1 MDSRVDR
8 DSTLLTASPVGRIG
22 LGVVVAIPSL
32 FLLYFFAYPVASITV
47 RGLTTDGSF
56 SLGVVGDVLS
66 DPTLL
71 AAARFTVIQAL
82 ISTIVTVVVAF
93 PAAWAFA
100 RFDFPAKRAL
110 RAATLVPFVLPTLVV
125 GSAFL
130 TMAGPNGAIGT
141 DLTGTL
147 LLIVVAHAF
156 YNYAIVV
163 RGVGAYWERI
173 DPRMED
179 AARTLG
185 ASAFSTFRTV
195 TLPLLRPVIAS
206 TSALVFLFS
215 FTSFGVVLLLGDL
228 NHTTIEVEIWR
239 QTTAFLRLDIA
250 STLAVL
256 QLIGVGI
263 ILAGYGWFQRT
274 TAVQFEHTAAPT
286 RRPRQ
291 GKERIAVTAALTSMV
306 MILGTPLVLLV
317 IRSFTNPAG
326 GAGIVNYQNLVRL
339 PEITAAFVNPVDAIK
354 NSFTV
359 AFMTLAIALVIGGL
373 AAAALTYASRRIA
386 RGFDLFVML
395 PLGTSAVT
403 IGFGFLVALSWP
415 IDLRTSLILIPIAH
429 ALVAI
434 PFVVRTTTP
443 ALGSIRHNLR
453 EAAAVLGASPW
464 RTWWTIDLRLVT
476 PAIVV
481 AAAFAF
487 AISMGEFGAT
497 SFITRPSFPTIPIAI
512 FRLLGKPGVAPFGA
526 AIALSVILMVI
537 TGVSMFVIDAI
548 GTRASSEI

>member
-1 MDSRVDR
+1 MDPRVDR
-8 DSTLLTASPVGRIG
+8 NSSQLSASPLGRAGIAAI
-22 LGVVVAIPSL
+22 VAIPTA
-32 FLLYFFAYPVASITV
+32 FLLYFFAYPVISITW
-47 RGLTTDGSF
+47 RGLTADGSF
-56 SLGVVGDVLS
+56 SLAVVGDVLT
-66 DPTLL
+66 DGPLV
-71 AAARFTVIQAL
+71 AVARFTVLQAL
-82 ISTIVTVVVAF
+82 ISTIVTVVAAF

-100 RFDFPAKRAL
+100 RFDFPGKRAL

-130 TMAGPNGAIGT
+130 TIAGPNGALGT

-147 LLIVVAHAF
+147 FLIVVAHAF

-173 DPRMED
+173 DPQMAD

-185 ASAFSTFRTV
+185 ASPFRAFRTI

-228 NHTTIEVEIWR
+228 GHTTIEVEIWR
-239 QTTAFLRLDIA
+239 QATAFLRLDVA

-256 QLIGVGI
+256 QLIGVGG
-263 ILAGYGWFQRT
+263 ILAGYGWFQRAT
-274 TAVQFEHTAAPT
+274 TVQFSQAAAAT
-286 RRPRQ
+286 HRPR
-291 GKERIAVTAALTSMV
+291 GGWERVGVTAALASMV
-306 MILGTPLVLLV
+306 VILGTPLLLLV
-317 IRSFTNPAG
+317 VRSFLNPTG
-326 GAGIVNYQNLVRL
+326 GIGLVNYTNLLDL
-339 PEITAAFVNPVDAIK
+339 PELSAAFVSPIDAVR

-359 AFMTLAIALVIGGL
+359 AFMTLAIALVIDGL

-386 RGFDLFVML
+386 RTFDLFVML

-403 IGFGFLVALSWP
+403 IGFGFLIALSWP
-415 IDLRTSLILIPIAH
+415 IDLRTSLFLLPIAH

-443 ALGSIRHNLR
+443 ALGSVRHTLR

-464 RTWWTIDLRLVT
+464 KTWWTIDLKIVT
-476 PAIVV
+476 PAIIV

-497 SFITRPSFPTIPIAI
+497 SFIARPNFPTIPIAI
-512 FRLLGKPGVAPFGA
+512 FKLLGKPGAAPFGA
-526 AIALSVILMVI
+526 AIALSVILMVV

-548 GTRASSEI
+548 GTRAGNEL